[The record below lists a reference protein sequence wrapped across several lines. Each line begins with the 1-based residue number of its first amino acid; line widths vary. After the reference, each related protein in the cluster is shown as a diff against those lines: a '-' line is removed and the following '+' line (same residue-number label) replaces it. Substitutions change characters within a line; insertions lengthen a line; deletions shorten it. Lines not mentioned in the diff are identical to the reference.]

1 MIPSVTTTCTSS
13 AHPAGS
19 SADPKCRVDMF
30 SKPAGQNTSAIICI
44 DIYSRQASAV
54 EGICCMAERFDRIW
68 HNARLATVR
77 GDLAD
82 LGVIERGVIAARD
95 GRIAF
100 AGDRS
105 DFPSGA
111 DAAERIDCAGRW
123 ITPGLVDCHTH
134 LVFGG
139 NRAQEFELRLQGASY
154 EEIARAGGGIVSTV
168 AATRA
173 SSEAELVASALP
185 RLDALIGEGVT
196 TVEIKS
202 GYGLNTETEMRQLS
216 AARAVGRNRPVTIR
230 TTFLGA
236 HALPAE
242 ADGDK
247 DRYIDLVCREMLPA
261 VAQAGLADA
270 VDGFMEGIAF
280 SGDQTARVFRV
291 AKALGLPVK
300 LHADQLSNLGG
311 AALASEFSALSADHL
326 EHTDHAGVAA
336 MARADTVAVLLP
348 GAFYFIRETTKPPVE
363 LFRTHGVNMALATD
377 CNPGSSPL
385 TSLLLAMNMGAT
397 LFRMTVAECLAG
409 VTREG
414 ARALGVFGETG
425 TLEAGKWC
433 DLAIWDI
440 NRPAELIYRMGFN
453 PLHSRVWKG
462 R

>member
-1 MIPSVTTTCTSS
+1 MLTRNAEWTCFQTGWTEHQHDYMYRHINISV
-13 AHPAGS
+13 
-19 SADPKCRVDMF
+19 KLLLR
-30 SKPAGQNTSAIICI
+30 
-44 DIYSRQASAV
+44 
-54 EGICCMAERFDRIW
+54 ECCMAERFDRIW

-77 GDLAD
+77 GDLPEP
-82 LGVIERGVIAARD
+82 GVIERGVIAARD
-95 GRIAF
+95 GRIVF
-100 AGDRS
+100 AGARS

-123 ITPGLVDCHTH
+123 ITPGLVDAHTH

-139 NRAQEFELRLQGASY
+139 NRAHEFELRLQGASY

-216 AARAVGRNRPVTIR
+216 AARAVGRNRPVSIR

-236 HALPAE
+236 HALPPE

-247 DRYIDLVCREMLPA
+247 DRYIDLVCSEMLPA

-270 VDGFMEGIAF
+270 VDAFMEGIAF
-280 SGDQTARVFRV
+280 SGDQTARVFR
-291 AKALGLPVK
+291 AATALGLPVK

-326 EHTDHAGVAA
+326 EHTDQAGVAA
-336 MARADTVAVLLP
+336 MARAGTVAVLLP

-363 LFRTHGVNMALATD
+363 LFRAHGVNMALATD

-385 TSLLLAMNMGAT
+385 TSLLLVMNMGAT
-397 LFRMTVAECLAG
+397 LFRMTVAECIAG

-414 ARALGVFGETG
+414 ARALGMLGETG

-440 NRPAELIYRMGFN
+440 DRPAELVYRIGFN
-453 PLHSRVWKG
+453 PLHSRVWRG
-462 R
+462 Q